1 MAVEQYYLA
10 ALTCGVSLC
19 AESKRQTVFRMSALV
34 VSGALGSVVCHC
46 NLPVMQF
53 FANIPSSS
61 RVILN
66 AKVIAYIVCLT
77 Y

>member
-19 AESKRQTVFRMSALV
+19 AESKRQTVFRTLVLV
-34 VSGALGSVVCHC
+34 VSGARGSAVCHC
-46 NLPVMQF
+46 NLPAMQF
-53 FANIPSSS
+53 LANIPFSS

-66 AKVIAYIVCLT
+66 AKVTAYIVCLT